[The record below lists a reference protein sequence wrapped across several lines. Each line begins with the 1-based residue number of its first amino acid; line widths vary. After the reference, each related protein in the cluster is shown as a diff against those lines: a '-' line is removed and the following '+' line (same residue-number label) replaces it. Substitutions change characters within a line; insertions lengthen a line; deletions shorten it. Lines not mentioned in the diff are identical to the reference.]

1 MTTNMRNNT
10 SNNTPLWM
18 CLYFTKL
25 PLEVFLRSNTS
36 EENAEDHVVVIAKK
50 QPVVIA
56 KKQPVVIAKKQP
68 VVIAQ
73 KQPVVITEKQRV
85 FHMNDM
91 AKEVGIQI
99 GNSMDT
105 AYTFSNNVLC
115 FERNDDRET
124 STLAH
129 LAQWAYQ
136 FTPKVSI
143 KSPDCLL
150 LDIGGCLKL
159 FKGLNNLILSIEQGL
174 HKLGYQALIATNT
187 TPLSALII
195 ARAHVTNS
203 ITPNLITPNL
213 IHTDHDKLENSIGQ
227 LSVQNLQ
234 AEEKIITALEQ
245 MGIVNLHTLLGL
257 PTEGISRRLGTYF
270 NDYLLRLKGEKAD
283 PQKIINPNARFLS
296 SINFLFDITNLN
308 SLIFPIKRLLGELS
322 DFLKGRQLTINH
334 FTWHLSH
341 QNSPHSGSLH
351 KKHFKKTFSISLSS
365 PINETRV
372 FLALTQLK
380 LDQIND
386 VKEVDSITLIVN
398 RFYPLSA
405 DSKGLFQDSYTPSR
419 DFNGRNSEHNDQL
432 LNILNAKLGPG
443 QYFGLSQSD
452 DHRPEKAWKKVN
464 LSKKQHWSP
473 EKQDSLLRP
482 SFLLTTPK
490 ALAMSGDMPR
500 LAGQLTL
507 LKGPERIDYGW
518 WDETEN
524 KPLTRDYY
532 IASQKDGT
540 LYWIFKYITMDQWYL
555 HGIFS

>member
-1 MTTNMRNNT
+1 MTTNTRNNI

-18 CLYFTKL
+18 CLHFTKL

-36 EENAEDHVVVIAKK
+36 EENAGDHAVVIDK
-50 QPVVIA
+50 
-56 KKQPVVIAKKQP
+56 
-68 VVIAQ
+68 

-105 AYTFSNNVLC
+105 TYTFSNNVLC
-115 FERNDDRET
+115 FERDDDRET

-143 KSPDCLL
+143 RSPDCLL

-159 FKGLNNLILSIEQGL
+159 FKGLNNLIVSIEQGL

-195 ARAHVTNS
+195 ARAHAT
-203 ITPNLITPNL
+203 NL

-227 LSVQNLQ
+227 LYVQNLQ
-234 AEEKIITALEQ
+234 AEEKIIIALKQ
-245 MGIVNLHTLLGL
+245 MGITNLHTLLGL
-257 PTEGISRRLGTYF
+257 PAEGISRRLGTYF

-341 QNSPHSGSLH
+341 RKSPYSDSLH
-351 KKHFKKTFSISLSS
+351 KKHFKKTFSISLAS

-386 VKEVDSITLIVN
+386 VKEVDSITLIAN

-405 DSKGLFQDSYTPSR
+405 DSKSLFRDSYTPSR
-419 DFNGRNSEHNDQL
+419 DFNEHNSEHNDQL
-432 LNILNAKLGPG
+432 LNILNAKLGSG

-464 LSKKQHWSP
+464 LSKKHHWSP

-490 ALAMSGDMPR
+490 ALAMSGDMPH